1 MADAQEYR
9 GGRQGYKQRRIQP
22 IRPSA
27 VVRATGESQ
36 LTVPSD
42 RGGGTAQAQA
52 QARQK
57 ATRIATFM
65 FKGGVYKTMTTI
77 QLAAALATAPNNK
90 KVLIIDGDSQC
101 NATSF
106 FEPEPKD
113 WQKEKQAGQDARG
126 PAGSKISLSEEGLE
140 CPSVD
145 PMTSSFFKNDT
156 WLETNEG
163 KKAQTI
169 WDLLYPEF
177 DQSEMPE
184 PMLHGISHFQKKEA
198 PAEGMVVCQQC
209 GHEKPIPDPRPDR
222 VNDWFCSDKCRNDRQ
237 TGQTLFLLP
246 GSTKLNSLESRLGG
260 NLDEIKYQ
268 MFMAIDKLLTKL
280 VDLYGFDYIFVDLGP
295 NHGKL
300 NMAFALSC
308 DGILPPLHADFY
320 SITSMS
326 RMLEDKGVICQWQK
340 WRKDFVR
347 WCRANRLSPRPYK
360 ILPKLLPFL
369 VSGYDTA
376 RSKKKDRGY
385 VRNKAREEDGGHEN
399 GSLLGTAK
407 DFVASMQL
415 VVEDDKI
422 PKDIHDMYHR
432 DGAAMVIPFCRAMKS
447 GNDLSQTIGVP
458 LFQIFQKDVKDYYEN
473 SGQHDKIYEANKED
487 FTLADHK
494 FCGGAQLYEASKK
507 NISEHPDDDLIEDK
521 ELVKRYEGLKAEGK
535 VSRGLV
541 GFLLDF
547 AQSAFVSSGGGDSR
561 GRQESQDTAS
571 IDSSSDSEDGEDD
584 DDDNEEEQ
592 LDRPDKPFLT
602 PVLPACDQDGAGEGV
617 DGCVVLCVWNY
628 KGGVGKTTTA
638 IQLAATL
645 AKSGKKTCLIDAD
658 GQCNSTAFFHPQI
671 KFDRKAAVKEP
682 DVIPADPLPRTTKA
696 CAVDSFKPM
705 TWLQGGGDYNYF
717 QNNLFGMIEPLFL
730 GGAVSQLRV
739 PRLLAVDQA
748 FYEGRLLLL
757 PGSIRMSELS
767 IQYSVQN
774 FECRRFGVFRK
785 MFKMIAQ
792 AYSTPESR
800 LEYII
805 VDLGPSV
812 DEINKA
818 IVMSSDYILPPA
830 HSDYFSASSA
840 RGLLYEVL
848 PQFHIWRQQHR
859 IKVESLSPDQKQDL
873 ERNGFYTFEE
883 EAFEGEIEEWPKVL
897 PFLVNSYKL
906 ADKKG
911 ARVTTD
917 LIEQV
922 SADFIHSIRNLI
934 KGCYASGSAH
944 LDPDTPVSW
953 KPLPKSM
960 IVHDKDGH
968 AAVPF
973 CRQLPIAPSVSH
985 RSGVPMV
992 HLNTHPNVKLQQLG
1006 REVGAANNANSGKKE
1021 AQRANERFQ
1030 ALAKF
1035 VIEQGKICL
1044 RKRYHL
1050 QPGDISGSDDDG
1062 SGDHDG
1068 GGGGGGGSSSK
1079 KPATAA
1085 KRRRC
1090 SSEPPDQVRRS
1101 SRRRAGGSRAQE
1113 GIDMD

>member
-1 MADAQEYR
+1 
-9 GGRQGYKQRRIQP
+9 
-22 IRPSA
+22 
-27 VVRATGESQ
+27 V
-36 LTVPSD
+36 
-42 RGGGTAQAQA
+42 
-52 QARQK
+52 
-57 ATRIATFM
+57 
-65 FKGGVYKTMTTI
+65 GV
-77 QLAAALATAPNNK
+77 
-90 KVLIIDGDSQC
+90 S
-101 NATSF
+101 
-106 FEPEPKD
+106 
-113 WQKEKQAGQDARG
+113 
-126 PAGSKISLSEEGLE
+126 
-140 CPSVD
+140 
-145 PMTSSFFKNDT
+145 
-156 WLETNEG
+156 
-163 KKAQTI
+163 
-169 WDLLYPEF
+169 
-177 DQSEMPE
+177 
-184 PMLHGISHFQKKEA
+184 
-198 PAEGMVVCQQC
+198 
-209 GHEKPIPDPRPDR
+209 
-222 VNDWFCSDKCRNDRQ
+222 
-237 TGQTLFLLP
+237 
-246 GSTKLNSLESRLGG
+246 
-260 NLDEIKYQ
+260 
-268 MFMAIDKLLTKL
+268 
-280 VDLYGFDYIFVDLGP
+280 
-295 NHGKL
+295 
-300 NMAFALSC
+300 
-308 DGILPPLHADFY
+308 
-320 SITSMS
+320 
-326 RMLEDKGVICQWQK
+326 
-340 WRKDFVR
+340 
-347 WCRANRLSPRPYK
+347 
-360 ILPKLLPFL
+360 
-369 VSGYDTA
+369 
-376 RSKKKDRGY
+376 
-385 VRNKAREEDGGHEN
+385 
-399 GSLLGTAK
+399 
-407 DFVASMQL
+407 
-415 VVEDDKI
+415 
-422 PKDIHDMYHR
+422 
-432 DGAAMVIPFCRAMKS
+432 
-447 GNDLSQTIGVP
+447 
-458 LFQIFQKDVKDYYEN
+458 
-473 SGQHDKIYEANKED
+473 
-487 FTLADHK
+487 
-494 FCGGAQLYEASKK
+494 
-507 NISEHPDDDLIEDK
+507 
-521 ELVKRYEGLKAEGK
+521 
-535 VSRGLV
+535 
-541 GFLLDF
+541 
-547 AQSAFVSSGGGDSR
+547 
-561 GRQESQDTAS
+561 
-571 IDSSSDSEDGEDD
+571 
-584 DDDNEEEQ
+584 
-592 LDRPDKPFLT
+592 
-602 PVLPACDQDGAGEGV
+602 
-617 DGCVVLCVWNY
+617 GCVVLCVWNY

-658 GQCNSTAFFHPQI
+658 GQCNATAFFHPQI
-671 KFDRKAAVKEP
+671 KFDRTAAVKEP

-705 TWLQGGGDYNYF
+705 TWLQGGGDYDYL

-767 IQYSVQN
+767 IQYSVES

-848 PQFHIWRQQHR
+848 PQFHNWRRQHR
-859 IKVESLSPDQKQDL
+859 NKVESLPPDQKQDL

-883 EAFEGEIEEWPKVL
+883 ETFEGEIEEWPKVL

-911 ARVTTD
+911 ASKDRVDAGRDRKTESASAGAVQGQADKKRVTTD

-944 LDPDTPVSW
+944 LDPDTPISW

-992 HLNTHPNVKLQQLG
+992 HLNTHPNIKLQQLG

-1044 RKRYHL
+1044 RKRYNL
-1050 QPGDISGSDDDG
+1050 QSGDISGSDDDG
-1062 SGDHDG
+1062 SGDDDG

-1113 GIDMD
+1113 GVDEDCDVPVTSCDRIDPARPGDAP